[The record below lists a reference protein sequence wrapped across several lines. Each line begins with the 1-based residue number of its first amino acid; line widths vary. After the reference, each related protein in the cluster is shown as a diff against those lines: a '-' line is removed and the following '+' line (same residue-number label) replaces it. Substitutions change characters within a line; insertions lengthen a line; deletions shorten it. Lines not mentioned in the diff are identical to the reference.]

1 MNTIKDRKSA
11 SKQSRR
17 EFYTADRMSHV
28 RVSSK
33 MYLCFLCSFVLIY
46 FRMLFISY
54 SNVANNNRPG
64 HETSSKHVKIV
75 WSIKKNTHLAID
87 VKDESKRI
95 RTRVQLLIQASSL
108 GQTISPGS
116 VCTIIHRQTCVCA
129 LIWEDS
135 HQPQEDPVCHDW
147 HAREDR
153 HQPHEDSLC
162 HDWHAREERH
172 QPHDHSLC
180 YDWHED
186 SLRVS

>member
-1 MNTIKDRKSA
+1 MNTTKDRKSA

-75 WSIKKNTHLAID
+75 WSIKNKNKTPCYRRKRRVKNNSNPSPVAYPGLFSRPNHLARFCLHHH
-87 VKDESKRI
+87 S
-95 RTRVQLLIQASSL
+95 QADLCMCPDL
-108 GQTISPGS
+108 G
-116 VCTIIHRQTCVCA
+116 RQPPATGRPCV
-129 LIWEDS
+129 
-135 HQPQEDPVCHDW
+135 P
-147 HAREDR
+147 
-153 HQPHEDSLC
+153 
-162 HDWHAREERH
+162 
-172 QPHDHSLC
+172 
-180 YDWHED
+180 
-186 SLRVS
+186 